1 MTNFF
6 EGETGVFDLSDEGL
20 AARFAAEEGGQES
33 NGGAEP
39 DITPTE
45 EVSTEQAQ
53 PEGSNPK
60 PEETAA
66 ISQEQAAAILE
77 EKKNY
82 ARGMTKAFTEAA
94 ELRKEAAGL
103 REEVQ
108 SLKEQLAA
116 ARAGAPPSSPAPG
129 DSSIQLERFAQDPTG
144 YLQQQVKLAADPYIQ
159 QIQAYRQAM
168 QQDRIAAQ
176 VAEAIPGLK
185 EKWGDAVTAQET
197 LAAVLKKAMSSGEFN
212 ENPGAAM
219 EFAAL
224 GVLGVPVRV
233 DQGLIAAAERRG
245 REQAEAEFQQRQQ
258 AKANVPPLSQP
269 NVNKE
274 PLSFEDRIKQEIRQ
288 ATTSVF

>member
-1 MTNFF
+1 MTNFL

-66 ISQEQAAAILE
+66 ISQEQAAADLDKIQ
-77 EKKNY
+77 NY
-82 ARGMTKAFTEAA
+82 SRGMTKAFQEAA
-94 ELRKEAAGL
+94 ELRK
-103 REEVQ
+103 EVQ

-129 DSSIQLERFAQDPTG
+129 DSSSQLERFAQDPTG

-159 QIQAYRQAM
+159 QIQAYQQAM

-197 LAAVLKKAMSSGEFN
+197 LATVLEKAMSSGMFN
-212 ENPGAAM
+212 ENPGVAM

-258 AKANVPPLSQP
+258 AKTNVPPLSQP

-274 PLSFEDRIKQEIRQ
+274 PLSFDDEIRQ
-288 ATTSVF
+288 SILNARVSSIF

>member
-1 MTNFF
+1 MTNFL

-66 ISQEQAAAILE
+66 ISQEQAAADLDKIQ
-77 EKKNY
+77 NY
-82 ARGMTKAFTEAA
+82 SRGMTKAFQEAA
-94 ELRKEAAGL
+94 ELRK
-103 REEVQ
+103 EVQ

-129 DSSIQLERFAQDPTG
+129 DSSSQLERFAQDPTG

-159 QIQAYRQAM
+159 QIQAYQQAM

-197 LAAVLKKAMSSGEFN
+197 LATVLEKAMSSGMFN

-274 PLSFEDRIKQEIRQ
+274 PLSFEDEVRQ
-288 ATTSVF
+288 GISNARVSSIF